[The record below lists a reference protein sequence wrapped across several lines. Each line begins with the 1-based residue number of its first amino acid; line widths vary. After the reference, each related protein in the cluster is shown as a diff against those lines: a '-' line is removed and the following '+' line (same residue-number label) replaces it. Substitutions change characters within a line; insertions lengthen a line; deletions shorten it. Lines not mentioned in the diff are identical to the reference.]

1 MISFNNFRLTK
12 TDMDAYGIPEHSLE
26 AFEVSLGK
34 IIKASGITHQI
45 LAKAMKVSNTTIH
58 NYMEGYRRNPT
69 KDFMVR
75 IADFFDIKPSYFREY
90 RINLLIEK
98 FEIFPEI
105 VDIFLDLSVNPG
117 RIKKIIK
124 EYEQRNRFSNL
135 KTG

>member
-1 MISFNNFRLTK
+1 MIRFNNFRLTK
-12 TDMDAYGIPEHSLE
+12 VSMDVYNIPEHSLE
-26 AFEVSLGK
+26 AFDVSLDK

-58 NYMEGYRRNPT
+58 NYVYGYRRDPK
-69 KDFMVR
+69 KDFMIR

-105 VDIFLDLSVNPG
+105 IDIFLDLSVNPG
-117 RIKKIIK
+117 RIKKVIK
-124 EYEQRNRFSNL
+124 EYEERNRFSNL
-135 KTG
+135 KI